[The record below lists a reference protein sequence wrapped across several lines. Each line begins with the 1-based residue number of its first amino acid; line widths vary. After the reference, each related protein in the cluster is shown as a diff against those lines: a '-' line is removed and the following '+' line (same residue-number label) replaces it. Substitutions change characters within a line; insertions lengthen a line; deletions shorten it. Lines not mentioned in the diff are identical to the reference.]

1 MNLYCSLHDISDLW
15 AGVTMLVIAGVVA
28 WVMFKGK

>member
-1 MNLYCSLHDISDLW
+1 MPSLNDISDLW
-15 AGVTMLVIAGVVA
+15 AGVTMLLIAGVAA